1 MIRKLHCTYAHFIC
15 ISMASSSWLPVMNG
29 AFAGDVHICG
39 TVASIVSSCTAC
51 TLSVLCTWPM
61 CVQMC
66 SSMEVLHQPLG
77 CGVQDFIT
85 ARNNVRGCG
94 CTGVHLLHRAVE
106 RCYMGTVCKAW
117 CISAQCYTLVCVPE
131 CSVVRTIVYSHT
143 CVTLVATVK
152 WCYRCTVYEYTV
164 LRCPGARCLA
174 HKGTALHMCERR
186 NAAMGL
192 SYMRGTDDHC
202 VVL

>member
-1 MIRKLHCTYAHFIC
+1 MIRKLHCTYAQFIC

-94 CTGVHLLHRAVE
+94 CAQVCTCCTELLNDATWARCAKPGASVH
-106 RCYMGTVCKAW
+106 
-117 CISAQCYTLVCVPE
+117 SAIHSCACQ
-131 CSVVRTIVYSHT
+131 SVALCGPS
-143 CVTLVATVK
+143 
-152 WCYRCTVYEYTV
+152 YTV
-164 LRCPGARCLA
+164 I
-174 HKGTALHMCERR
+174 H
-186 NAAMGL
+186 
-192 SYMRGTDDHC
+192 
-202 VVL
+202 V